1 MHNPTSGAYYGGAVA
16 APVFKE
22 LADKIY
28 STQLDFHGTQMPVDS
43 LMLANKMMPV
53 SKSGSTKELFT
64 VFKTLNI
71 ATIEESNGDYVN
83 TATGKDNVTLSN
95 RTITPGTVPNVVGM
109 GLQDALFLLESEGIK
124 VQILGV
130 GTVKRQSV
138 APGASSKSNKYI
150 TIELS

>member
-1 MHNPTSGAYYGGAVA
+1 
-16 APVFKE
+16 
-22 LADKIY
+22 
-28 STQLDFHGTQMPVDS
+28 MPVDS

-71 ATIEESNGDYVN
+71 ATIEESHGEYVS
-83 TATGKDNVTLSN
+83 TAASKENVTLSN
-95 RTITPGTVPNVVGM
+95 RAITPGTVPNVVGM
-109 GLQDALFLLESEGIK
+109 GLQDALFLLETEGIK
-124 VQILGV
+124 VQIIGV
-130 GTVKRQSV
+130 GTVIRQSV

>member
-1 MHNPTSGAYYGGAVA
+1 M
-16 APVFKE
+16 
-22 LADKIY
+22 
-28 STQLDFHGTQMPVDS
+28 
-43 LMLANKMMPV
+43 
-53 SKSGSTKELFT
+53 
-64 VFKTLNI
+64 NI

-83 TATGKDNVTLSN
+83 TATGKENVTLSN

-109 GLQDALFLLESEGIK
+109 GLQDALFLLGSEGIK